1 MKKNILLGVIIC
13 LSTTICACGNDAP
26 SAGTYDG
33 PKLVSKEER
42 DAKEKQEEQQ
52 EQQEQPQEEQQE
64 AKETSSDN
72 GAICDTCTVAIKD
85 YVLSKDT
92 DGKDII
98 IINFDFSNSD
108 SEGKSFSISA
118 STQVFQD
125 GVELSHAYFVENYS
139 SENSLKQ
146 VRDGAT
152 IAVQDA
158 FELNNLT
165 SPVEVEVSDTFDF
178 LGKSEILKKTFELQ

>member
-1 MKKNILLGVIIC
+1 MSDLPNNIQVPNLENVTDCCFNPEGTLLAFLYI
-13 LSTTICACGNDAP
+13 
-26 SAGTYDG
+26 DG
-33 PKLVSKEER
+33 SVRIFESDENREFHSIY
-42 DAKEKQEEQQ
+42 ET
-52 EQQEQPQEEQQE
+52 QPCCRR
-64 AKETSSDN
+64 ATSISFASSDN